1 MQPVDGSLTFEA
13 ASEQLHPPRP
23 QNGFDSSN
31 RHSGNSFMP
40 SSLPPPSSFP
50 TSFFPSPSSSPQSAY
65 TRVRSTSATFLPA
78 SSPSTPVSTSPTS
91 TVPVPL
97 RTRPAKIL
105 IYSADGYT
113 ESSVLAL
120 CILMALRSISLP
132 EAYLTL
138 QVEKRRSFFVY
149 QSDLGVLRRV
159 EARLEKDR
167 ASAAQSQVHGAG
179 SGAGSGHPSPSQGD
193 GSVWSRSLG
202 HASGRS
208 VSFANPPVVRSNN
221 ENGNDN
227 DSAHE
232 IGDITTGVS
241 APAAVVVHPLRT
253 RSESDADATL
263 GATAAMGMGMGMGVG
278 EPQVHLPGQGRPR
291 AHTMPP
297 TRVPPWRDHQVWFN
311 DPRFDGSFPSRVL
324 PFLYLGNL

>member
-1 MQPVDGSLTFEA
+1 MQFIEKLLQPVDGSLTYGVA
-13 ASEQLHPPRP
+13 NEQLAPPRP
-23 QNGFDSSN
+23 
-31 RHSGNSFMP
+31 HSAARRNTNASFSP

-50 TSFFPSPSSSPQSAY
+50 TSFFPSTPAPQSSY

-78 SSPSTPVSTSPTS
+78 SSPSTPVSGSPTS

-120 CILMALRSISLP
+120 CILMALRQCSLP

-167 ASAAQSQVHGAG
+167 AVQNQPHIHRSLHPAPSGQSQAD
-179 SGAGSGHPSPSQGD
+179 AAT
-193 GSVWSRSLG
+193 WSRSLG
-202 HASGRS
+202 HASAKS
-208 VSFANPPVVRSNN
+208 VSFVLPSSLNGSAEAANGTNL
-221 ENGNDN
+221 
-227 DSAHE
+227 A
-232 IGDITTGVS
+232 T
-241 APAAVVVHPLRT
+241 AVVHPLRT
-253 RSESDADATL
+253 RSESDAD
-263 GATAAMGMGMGMGVG
+263 VG
-278 EPQVHLPGQGRPR
+278 LPTPTPGRPR
-291 AHTMPP
+291 AQTMPP
-297 TRVPPWRDHQVWFN
+297 SRLPPWNDHQVWFN